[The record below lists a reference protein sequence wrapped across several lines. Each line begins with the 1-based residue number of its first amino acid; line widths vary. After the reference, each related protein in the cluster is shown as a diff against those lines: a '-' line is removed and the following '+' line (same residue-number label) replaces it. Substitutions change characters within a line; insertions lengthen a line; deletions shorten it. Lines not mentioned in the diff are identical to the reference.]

1 MSNNK
6 YFYLLKDKYS
16 WDFNKGEL
24 LLDTKEK
31 IAEALNKNLLDKFYR
46 RVPAFKVGSLVRL
59 TSNRPL
65 GWCDNGDMDQFLDAE
80 VYLENISYG
89 NIEFDYEDSYEWT
102 FRVTD
107 IDEVIEY

>member
-1 MSNNK
+1 MSDNK

-16 WDFNKGEL
+16 WDFNQGEL

-46 RVPAFKVGSLVRL
+46 RVPIFRVGSLVRL
-59 TSNRPL
+59 TSNRPID
-65 GWCDNGDMDQFLDAE
+65 WCDYGYMDHFLEIE
-80 VYLENISYG
+80 VEIENISNG
-89 NIEFDYEDSYEWT
+89 RIEFDYEDSYEWT
-102 FRVTD
+102 FKVTD

>member
-16 WDFNKGEL
+16 WDFNRGEL

-31 IAEALNKNLLDKFYR
+31 IADALNKNLLDKFYR

-65 GWCDNGDMDQFLDAE
+65 DWCEDGDMDCFLDAE
-80 VYLENISYG
+80 VYLENISSGY
-89 NIEFDYEDSYEWT
+89 IKFDYEDSYQWL

-107 IDEVIEY
+107 IDQVIEY

>member
-1 MSNNK
+1 MSDNK

-16 WDFNKGEL
+16 WDFNRGEL

-31 IAEALNKNLLDKFYR
+31 IADALNKNLLDKFYR
-46 RVPAFKVGSLVRL
+46 RVPIFRVGSLVRL

-65 GWCDNGDMDQFLDAE
+65 GWCDNGDMDYFLDAE
-80 VYLENISYG
+80 VYLDSISRD

-102 FRVTD
+102 FKVTD

>member
-1 MSNNK
+1 MSDTK

-16 WDFNKGEL
+16 WDSNRGEL

-31 IAEALNKNLLDKFYR
+31 IADALNKNLLDKFYR
-46 RVPAFKVGSLVRL
+46 RVPMFRVGSLVRL

-65 GWCDNGDMDQFLDAE
+65 DWCSFGDMDYFLDAE
-80 VYLENISYG
+80 VYLENILYDY
-89 NIEFDYEDSYEWT
+89 IKFDYEDSYDWT
-102 FRVTD
+102 FKVTD

>member
-1 MSNNK
+1 MSDNK

-16 WDFNKGEL
+16 WDFNQGEL

-46 RVPAFKVGSLVRL
+46 RVPIFRVGSLVRL
-59 TSNRPL
+59 TSNRPID
-65 GWCDNGDMDQFLDAE
+65 WCEDGYMDHFLEIE
-80 VYLENISYG
+80 VEIENISNG
-89 NIEFDYEDSYEWT
+89 RIEFDYEDSYEWT
-102 FRVTD
+102 FKVTD

>member
-6 YFYLLKDKYS
+6 YFYLLKDMYS
-16 WDFNKGEL
+16 WEPSRGEPL
-24 LLDTKEK
+24 LVTKEK
-31 IAEALNKNLLDKFYR
+31 IAEVLNKNLLDKFYR

-59 TSNRPL
+59 TSNRPID
-65 GWCDNGDMDQFLDAE
+65 WCDDGDMDYFLGAE
-80 VYLENISYG
+80 VYLENISYAY
-89 NIEFDYEDSYEWT
+89 IEFDYKDSYEWT